1 MWARLPPE
9 MSRSSRR
16 PRFTLLLRLA
26 PLVAAALVLLTARP
40 AHAFQRQWHLGGELG
55 FATFKGSAS
64 SFNPAATVYAAYG
77 LSDMFDVRLELTA
90 SRHEFFPGEHTGVY
104 SASAGLAYKL
114 DVIQWVPY
122 AALLVGYYR
131 FGGLVPLDRNQNELG
146 ASLAGGLEYEVSR
159 SFGVGAEIRYHAFM
173 GDLPT
178 SLGDTPYFTGMLG
191 AEYTWGW

>member
-1 MWARLPPE
+1 MT
-9 MSRSSRR
+9 RR
-16 PRFTLLLRLA
+16 PRSVCVASLA
-26 PLVAAALVLLTARP
+26 PLAAAAFVLLTARS
-40 AHAFQRQWHLGGELG
+40 AHALDRQWHLGGELG

-64 SFNPAATVYAAYG
+64 GVNPAATVYAAYG
-77 LSDMFDVRLELTA
+77 LSDMFDARLELTA
-90 SRHEFFPGEHTGVY
+90 SRHEFFPNDHTGVY

-131 FGGLVPLDRNQNELG
+131 FGGAVPPGRNQNEVG
-146 ASLAGGLEYEVSR
+146 ASLALGLEYEMNR
-159 SFGVGAEIRYHAFM
+159 SFGLGAELRYHAFM
-173 GDLPT
+173 GHLPT